1 MSVIDGNGCSET
13 DPLVVSPA
21 NLEGANVVKI
31 SVVIITCERPDY
43 LVGSINSV
51 LSQTLVPFEII
62 VVDDCSNADYQTV
75 LSSFAQ
81 EKITYIKLPERSG
94 ANAAR
99 NKGIDISSG
108 DIIAFLDDDDIWC
121 EDFLQKHSDALN
133 SGASAVICGHKV
145 LESEHEISI
154 NSADFVTEDELR
166 HGNRFSGMSGFS
178 AKSEVMRK
186 HQFDVSLKNGQDW
199 DLFVRIACDD
209 LVFKNIKEALFLYRK
224 GTPDGITSKAKN
236 MRVEHAETRLGS
248 AVKHRAWLGE
258 KYYKQR
264 VADQLLS
271 FIPKKR
277 NKFAWL
283 SKSIQ
288 MAGWVAT
295 FNALRKKLK

>member
-1 MSVIDGNGCSET
+1 M
-13 DPLVVSPA
+13 
-21 NLEGANVVKI
+21 KI

-43 LVGSINSV
+43 LPGSLGSV
-51 LSQTLVPFEII
+51 LSQSLLPSEII
-62 VVDDCSNADYQTV
+62 VVDDCSKADYQPV

-81 EKITYIKLPERSG
+81 ETITYIKLPERSG

-99 NKGIDISSG
+99 NKGIELSSG
-108 DIIAFLDDDDIWC
+108 DVIAFLDDDDIWC
-121 EDFLQKHSDALN
+121 ENFLQKHSDAIN
-133 SGASAVICGHKV
+133 EGASAVICGHKT
-145 LESEHEISI
+145 LEAEHEITI
-154 NSADFVTEDELR
+154 NPADVVTEEELR

-209 LVFKNIKEALFLYRK
+209 LVFKNIKEPLFLYRR

-236 MRVEHAETRLGS
+236 MRVEQAETRLGS
-248 AVKHRAWLGE
+248 AKKHRAWLGE
-258 KYYKQR
+258 KHYNQR

-271 FIPKKR
+271 FLPKKQ
-277 NKFAWL
+277 NKLAWL

-295 FNALRKKLK
+295 FNALLKKLK